1 MNMANILVR
10 RNTSTGWHDENSL
23 SSYQILRNDARFQGS
38 TSNGTFLTKDGS
50 SIGYR
55 NKSMDVPSGPVRI
68 IGDTYHI
75 RQYIFTQFTPKELLP
90 YIEMR
95 KTNPNIIFG
104 VVALYVFPTAQ
115 GIHEGTGYSVGLDV
129 DTFSGI
135 VYGCGIRSGKFKIVV
150 IDITNRKID
159 PYTRTIISGGK
170 RLAEINLN
178 IVVDDP
184 IQENEIGTKYVGFSI
199 EAIGG
204 LNVAFNGYRYGEYK
218 PLGILKV
225 PGAPATLRYSVGGK
239 LSGLTIPVSG
249 SLSYDSNLFRSIR
262 HPWMFFPIGTTIK
275 TSVIVSKE
283 WYDHLMKEYRKK
295 NPLKPIGSRV
305 LDFNGGMYNS
315 ALFFVLKS
323 NNISEAYD
331 MASYAAHGVYRAR
344 VHPGEQSDH
353 EIILDRHTKVVAIYG
368 EDWIHK
374 VNYDENDPFWGDL
387 AVRVY

>member
-1 MNMANILVR
+1 MANILVR

-68 IGDTYHI
+68 IGDTYHV

-95 KTNPNIIFG
+95 KTNQNIVFT
-104 VVALYVFPTAQ
+104 VSSRSVFPTHQ
-115 GIHEGTGYSVGLDV
+115 QFDDYTTYSVGLDV
-129 DTFSGI
+129 GTFSGI
-135 VYGCGIRSGKFKIVV
+135 VYGCGVRSGRFNITVV
-150 IDITNRKID
+150 DSTNQKID
-159 PYTRTIISGGK
+159 PYTGTAYSGGK
-170 RLAEINLN
+170 RLADIKLN
-178 IVVDDP
+178 IVVEDP

-199 EAIGG
+199 EVIGG
-204 LNVAFNGYRYGEYK
+204 LNKGGGYRYELYR

-239 LSGLTIPVSG
+239 LSGCTVPVSDNI
-249 SLSYDSNLFRSIR
+249 SYDSNLYRSIR

-275 TSVIVSKE
+275 TSAIVSKE
-283 WYDHLMKEYRKK
+283 WYDYLMKEYRKK
-295 NPLKPIGSRV
+295 YPLKPIGSRI

-315 ALFFVLKS
+315 ALFFVLKT
-323 NNISEAYD
+323 NKISEAYG
-331 MASYAAHGVYRAR
+331 MASYPAHGVYRAR
-344 VHPGEQSDH
+344 VYPGEQSDY
-353 EIILDRHTKVVAIYG
+353 EIILDRHTKVVAVYG
-368 EDWIHK
+368 QDLIQR
-374 VNYDENDPFWGDL
+374 VDYDESDPFCRDL